1 MTGKSENTL
10 TDEEIL
16 AQVQAANPAGTTPVP
31 PPGDPDDGPDG
42 IVRGTDEG
50 DLIDADYIDAQGDQ
64 VDNPDQDWP
73 GRGPLDDII
82 LAGDGDDTVFAGEG
96 DDLVSAGAG
105 DDLVYGGAG
114 DDTLFGGPGN
124 DTLYGE
130 DGDDKLVGDE
140 GDDLLIGGGGNN
152 LMYGGRIDGD
162 TGGRSPDDAPEPGYG
177 NDTLISGTGNDTM
190 YGGSGDDV
198 FVINDD
204 FGNHIIVGGETGE
217 VDGDKIAA
225 GDMEQA
231 VEVIYTGDEQGTIT
245 RGDGEAEINF
255 SEIERTYLGA
265 GDDRVEVLTSTTGKV
280 HGGDGFDTLVL
291 PDPEEGEEGP
301 QVTITNR
308 IENEDGTVSQ
318 DGYVI
323 FPDGSRLDFES
334 FEEIICFTPGTLID
348 TARGCVAVEEL
359 VAGDKVLT
367 RDNGYQPLAWTGR
380 KDLSADQ
387 VAAHP
392 GLAPVRIAAGALGAG
407 LPARDLMVS
416 PRHRMLISGPRAAL
430 MFGEREVLVAAI
442 DLLGLPGI
450 SQEAPEGPVSYVHVM
465 CPGHEILRAEGS
477 WTESFQPGAAVLQ
490 GLAEGTRA
498 ELEALFP
505 ELGTA
510 QGQRG
515 FKAARPAL
523 SPSEARALFAA

>member
-1 MTGKSENTL
+1 MPERDTENRIL
-10 TDEEIL
+10 DEL
-16 AQVQAANPAGTTPVP
+16 ATPLVGVVP
-31 PPGDPDDGPDG
+31 GAPGEPDG
-42 IVRGTDEG
+42 VVHGTEG
-50 DLIDADYIDAQGDQ
+50 DDLIDGDYLDVQGDQ

-73 GRGPLDDII
+73 DRGPLDDII
-82 LAGDGDDTVFAGEG
+82 FAGAGNDTVFAGEG
-96 DDLVSAGAG
+96 DDLVAAGPG
-105 DDLVYGGAG
+105 DDLVHGGAG
-114 DDTLFGGPGN
+114 NDTLFGGEGN
-124 DTLYGE
+124 DTLLGE
-130 DGDDKLVGDE
+130 EGDDKLVGNE
-140 GDDLLIGGGGNN
+140 GDDLLIGGEGNN
-152 LMYGGRIDGD
+152 RMYGDGLWTD
-162 TGGRSPDDAPEPGYG
+162 VGGASPDDEPEPGYG
-177 NDTLISGTGNDTM
+177 NDTLVGGRGDDSM
-190 YGGSGDDV
+190 YGGGGDDI

-204 FGNHIIVGGETGE
+204 FGNHLIVGGETGE
-217 VDGDKIAA
+217 VHGDKIYAR
-225 GDMEQA
+225 DMDQA
-231 VEVIYTGDEQGTIT
+231 VEVVYTGDEQGTIT
-245 RGDGEAEINF
+245 RGDGDAEINF
-255 SEIERTYLGA
+255 SEIERTYLGT

-291 PDPEEGEEGP
+291 PDPAEGEDGP
-301 QVTITNR
+301 AVTITNR
-308 IENEDGTVSQ
+308 VENEDGTVSQ

-380 KDLSADQ
+380 KDLDAAQ

-442 DLLGLPGI
+442 DLVGLPGI
-450 SQEAPEGPVSYVHVM
+450 TQEAPEGPVSYVHVM

-515 FKAARPAL
+515 FTVARPAL
-523 SPSEARALFAA
+523 SPTEARALFAA